1 MSPLT
6 FGRGDLVTV
15 SLSGDFG
22 KPRPALIIQSD
33 AFSSLPSVTV
43 LSLTSDLYDAPNIRV
58 AIQPSEANG
67 LQLPSQIMID
77 RAATLRRDKI
87 GKYIGRIDTEIL
99 DEVHERLMRFLGR

>member
-1 MSPLT
+1 MSSLS

-33 AFSSLPSVTV
+33 AFSSLPSFTV
-43 LSLTSDLYDAPNIRV
+43 LPLTSDLYDAPNIRV
-58 AIQPSEANG
+58 AIHPNQTNG

-77 RAATLRRDKI
+77 RAATLRRDKV
-87 GKYIGRIDTEIL
+87 GKYIGHIDSEML
-99 DEVHERLMRFLGR
+99 DEVHERLLRFLGK

>member
-1 MSPLT
+1 MRDGS

-15 SLSGDFG
+15 SLSGEFG

-58 AIQPSEANG
+58 TIQPSALNG
-67 LQLPSQIMID
+67 LQLPSQVMLD
-77 RAATLRRDKI
+77 RAATLRRDRV
-87 GKYIGRIDTEIL
+87 GKYIGRVDTEML
-99 DEVHERLMRFLGR
+99 DEVHKKLVRFLGR